1 MHNPA
6 QNENNNLEKNPG
18 KTDSPSKVRPFWQR
32 HSVKII
38 SWSLLIILCYAL
50 WQSSHKNKTITVNQ
64 KPLIPATSPINKTT
78 TDNPFETTKPKASTP
93 KTISNNKIEQE
104 RAFKLATKKTKDD
117 NHIKT
122 KATTTTSKQKTTKPK
137 TTYALQF
144 SSSHNKKAITNLQQ
158 QLNLPGSYIKE
169 IIQQQDVRFVLLSGQ
184 YKSIAEAKD
193 ALNKLPSAAKKQG
206 PWVRS
211 IIS

>member
-6 QNENNNLEKNPG
+6 QNENNNLEKSPG
-18 KTDSPSKVRPFWQR
+18 KTDSPSKIRPFWQK

-50 WQSSHKNKTITVNQ
+50 WQSNHKHKTITVNQ
-64 KPLIPATSPINKTT
+64 KPLIPVASPINKTT
-78 TDNPFETTKPKASTP
+78 ADNPFDTTKPQTTTP
-93 KTISNNKIEQE
+93 KTVSNNKTEQE
-104 RAFKLATKKTKDD
+104 RAFNLATKKTKGAR
-117 NHIKT
+117 HIKT
-122 KATTTTSKQKTTKPK
+122 KAITTTSKQKITKPQ

-144 SSSHNKKAITNLQQ
+144 SSSHNKKAITSLQQ

-169 IIQQQDVRFVLLSGQ
+169 VIQQQEVRFVLLSGQ